1 MISKVMELQIV
12 HLVKY
17 DDLFSKIGEDSE
29 VAGSMLSVIA
39 KSGFNPAMFHVVRIQ
54 LERSN
59 ELFGYVAQG
68 NRKEATGQK

>member
-39 KSGFNPAMFHVVRIQ
+39 KSGFNPAMFHVVRI
-54 LERSN
+54 
-59 ELFGYVAQG
+59 
-68 NRKEATGQK
+68 